1 MFNDGANTEKNS
13 TINQLLSE
21 MDGFSSQN
29 NVLVIGSTN
38 RLEMIDSSLL
48 RAGRFD
54 LKIKI
59 PLPNSDDRFK
69 ILKYHL
75 QSKKHTLSDD
85 FLQNVTKKL
94 DNWSGADL

>member
-1 MFNDGANTEKNS
+1 MFNEGSNSEKNS

-21 MDGFSSQN
+21 MDGFSSQE

-38 RLEMIDSSLL
+38 RVEMIDSSLL

-59 PLPNSDDRFK
+59 PLPNENDRYQ

-75 QSKKHTLSDD
+75 SMKKHNIND
-85 FLQNVTKKL
+85 
-94 DNWSGADL
+94 